1 MPSLKSKR
9 RLSFLCA
16 GGRVSHSLTSPP
28 KSKEAC
34 LWDNNVLVR
43 HTKHAVFYTAVDFV
57 RTGVCQIKIRVSRH
71 QLVSRT
77 RSHTVAVCQI
87 SAAVTQQLRRKP
99 NSDIPECIYALTW
112 RSCILSVAER
122 TRGPIGHCRRHIW
135 TVSSAI
141 PSPVEGLSHSV
152 PHLPLMDS
160 RCPTGFWT
168 LSARD
173 VPNVH
178 QLPGRQFRARHQ
190 RQAHGHKKNHSERS
204 VD

>member
-1 MPSLKSKR
+1 MSSSVTTIYACTFLVIYVGNSSHSDFFSSFFVQLTLYIFKVPSLKSKR
-9 RLSFLCA
+9 QLSFLCA

-57 RTGVCQIKIRVSRH
+57 CTGVCQIKIWVSRH

-112 RSCILSVAER
+112 RSLISHLHFISGRKNTRPNWPLSQ
-122 TRGPIGHCRRHIW
+122 T
-135 TVSSAI
+135 
-141 PSPVEGLSHSV
+141 
-152 PHLPLMDS
+152 HLDS
-160 RCPTGFWT
+160 
-168 LSARD
+168 
-173 VPNVH
+173 
-178 QLPGRQFRARHQ
+178 
-190 RQAHGHKKNHSERS
+190 E
-204 VD
+204 